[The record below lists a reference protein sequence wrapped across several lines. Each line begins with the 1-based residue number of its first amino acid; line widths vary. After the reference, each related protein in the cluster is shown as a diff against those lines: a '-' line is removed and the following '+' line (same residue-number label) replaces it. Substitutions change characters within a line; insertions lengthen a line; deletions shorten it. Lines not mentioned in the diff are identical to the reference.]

1 MEKSSTKFD
10 RELNE
15 IAFFKTH
22 EYLLPFVGNKYREGG
37 VLHIGASHYFKL
49 NDIEEAQRQR
59 AEQILREWFNTS
71 DNDVVNMRVDF
82 LKTARKPITGKDT
95 HKSTFGDWV
104 NTRKI
109 VESFC
114 NDNAYN
120 EKSRAIYREFLKAA
134 YDKRSSEDLKDTEG
148 YTPFSY
154 MNFFQKPTKDVQTK
168 HDDDAV
174 CNSCEIVK
182 AVIEILQ
189 PKIIIFT
196 SSIAYDAFFNNA
208 NNLKFQPKGII
219 RLPHPTSNWW
229 NRTQKWRD
237 GSEIAMEKSTA
248 MARLARIFEILS
260 ETQ

>member
-1 MEKSSTKFD
+1 MEKSSTKFDRELNEMKKSSTRFD

-104 NTRKI
+104 NTRGI
-109 VESFC
+109 IEAFG
-114 NDNAYN
+114 DNNNYR
-120 EKSRAIYREFLKAA
+120 EKNRAIYREFLKAA
-134 YDKRSSEDLKDTEG
+134 YNKNSSGELKDTEG
-148 YTPFSY
+148 YAPFAY
-154 MNFFQKPTKDVQTK
+154 MNFFQKPARNTGTEP
-168 HDDDAV
+168 DDCSYKIVAQVIEKLRPKYIIVTSAIAGKQFQKRLSAV
-174 CNSCEIVK
+174 SDCEIR
-182 AVIEILQ
+182 
-189 PKIIIFT
+189 
-196 SSIAYDAFFNNA
+196 YY
-208 NNLKFQPKGII
+208 
-219 RLPHPTSNWW
+219 PHPSAFRYWKE
-229 NRTQKWRD
+229 RTAELRNFFAELRKK
-237 GSEIAMEKSTA
+237 GV
-248 MARLARIFEILS
+248 F
-260 ETQ
+260 

>member
-49 NDIEEAQRQR
+49 NDIEEAQREI

-104 NTRKI
+104 NTRGI
-109 VESFC
+109 IEAFG
-114 NDNAYN
+114 DNNYR
-120 EKSRAIYREFLKAA
+120 EKNRAIYREFLKAA
-134 YDKRSSEDLKDTEG
+134 YNKNSSGELENTEG
-148 YTPFSY
+148 YAPFAY
-154 MNFFQKPTKDVQTK
+154 MNFFQKPARNTGTEPDG
-168 HDDDAV
+168 
-174 CNSCEIVK
+174 CSCEIV
-182 AVIEILQ
+182 AQVIEKLR
-189 PKIIIFT
+189 PKYIIVT
-196 SSIAYDAFFNNA
+196 
-208 NNLKFQPKGII
+208 
-219 RLPHPTSNWW
+219 
-229 NRTQKWRD
+229 
-237 GSEIAMEKSTA
+237 SEIAGRQIRECLSAVPDCEIRYYPHPSAFRYWKERTA
-248 MARLARIFEILS
+248 ELRNFFAELQKKGVF
-260 ETQ
+260 